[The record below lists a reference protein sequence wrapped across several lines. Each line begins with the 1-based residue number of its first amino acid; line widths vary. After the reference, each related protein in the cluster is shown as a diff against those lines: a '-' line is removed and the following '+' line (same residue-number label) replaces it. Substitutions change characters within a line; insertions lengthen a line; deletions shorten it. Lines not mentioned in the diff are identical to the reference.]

1 MPVRAT
7 KKCFTQ
13 HLKTMTPDN
22 PHIPFDLDA
31 ALYQRTDWDET
42 VAGMHRKAATSCFLP
57 GDGRDWEALDPL
69 SLHCDAFIL
78 AGSTVNGEES
88 VKSLHD
94 FVRQNLHWEWM
105 STHNPPL
112 DPLVGRMEVA
122 MIDFLQENRP
132 SDAPAYR
139 RDVQRLAAK
148 SRWTVEVSL
157 RHGFGEEA
165 RNIHVLFIEA
175 EALAVFRGVFSAAQ
189 LAPQVVVLPRQSGR
203 RTSRSQRLSISG
215 PLGAVLSEGPRPPL
229 LIAANE
235 DTATMAGTPWPH
247 LWTELRWGRSAFTQW
262 PLPASW
268 WHEPPP
274 VGPRRVARGED

>member
-1 MPVRAT
+1 
-7 KKCFTQ
+7 
-13 HLKTMTPDN
+13 MTPDN

-94 FVRQNLHWEWM
+94 FVSHKLHWDWM
-105 STHNPPL
+105 GTQTAPL

-122 MIDFLQENRP
+122 MIDFLQERRP
-132 SDAPAYR
+132 SDAAAYR
-139 RDVQRLAAK
+139 RAVQRLAAK

-157 RHGFGEEA
+157 ISGFGEES
-165 RNIHVLFIEA
+165 RNICVLFIEA
-175 EALAVFRGVFSAAQ
+175 EALAVYRGVYSAAQ
-189 LAPQVVVLPRQSGR
+189 LAPQMIVLPRQSGHP
-203 RTSRSQRLSISG
+203 TGRSPRLSISG
-215 PLGAVLSEGPRPPL
+215 PLGAVLGDGPRPPL
-229 LIAANE
+229 LIAAKV
-235 DTATMAGTPWPH
+235 DATAMVGTPWSH
-247 LWTELRWGRSAFTQW
+247 LWTELQWGRSAFTQW

-268 WHEPPP
+268 WYEPPP
-274 VGPRRVARGED
+274 VGPSRAARGED